1 MYYTCRREASMLSV
15 RLTTEQE
22 AMLERL
28 ARETGR
34 SKSYYVKR
42 ALDEFLTDRADYL
55 LALSAIERDERDERR
70 YSGAEVRRELGL

>member
-1 MYYTCRREASMLSV
+1 
-15 RLTTEQE
+15 
-22 AMLERL
+22 MLERL

-55 LALSAIERDERDERR
+55 LALSAIERDERR